1 MIDVVIPTRNAP
13 EVLALCLAHYWA
25 NAHDDGLVASVTLL
39 DNCSEA
45 AGMDAVFADAIRR
58 GAAVIRHEAN
68 VGVWTSINRGL
79 ALARSDRVFVLTS
92 DVLLA
97 PGTVMKLDRAMTG
110 LAKAGTPVAMLG
122 PEVRDFLPSLP
133 WLYEPAFNG
142 AGAIRLDH
150 YNGACWL
157 MERVLTETIGWFDPR
172 FCVCF
177 GDTDYVQR
185 LRDGE
190 YAAGILIGSRC
201 VHLDKQSRRH
211 DHTEGEDT
219 FVEMRDAERF
229 HEKWADR
236 PDVLAKHPQL
246 SPLQY
251 AVTKAEWKEAI
262 PQ

>member
-1 MIDVVIPTRNAP
+1 MSKISVIIPTRNAP

-25 NAHDDGLVASVTLL
+25 NAHDERLVASVTLL

-45 AGMDAVFADAIRR
+45 TGMDAVFSDAIRR
-58 GAAVIRHEAN
+58 GAAVVRHERN
-68 VGVWTSINRGL
+68 VGVWASVNRGL
-79 ALARSDRVFVLTS
+79 VLSRSEKVLVLTS

-97 PGTVMKLDRAMTG
+97 PGAVAELDRIQDASQ
-110 LAKAGTPVAMLG
+110 VWFLG
-122 PEVRDFLPSLP
+122 PRVVSDFLTAIPL
-133 WLYEPAFNG
+133 LYERA
-142 AGAIRLDH
+142 AGPVDRSH

-157 MERVLTETIGWFDPR
+157 MPKELVWKVGWFDPQ
-172 FCVCF
+172 FYVCF
-177 GDTDYVQR
+177 GDTDYTQR
-185 LRDGE
+185 LTDAFYVYGVTD
-190 YAAGILIGSRC
+190 AVRC

-219 FVEMRDAERF
+219 YVEIRDAERF

-236 PDVLAKHPQL
+236 PDVLARHPRL

-262 PQ
+262 PR